1 MPFRSFMP
9 VLLLAVITMLGQQMI
24 ATVAKTAIPVL
35 FKAIADDLDFDSQ
48 WVLVFTWLFACAGIV
63 VMLGCGAYLIR
74 YGALRMSQWG
84 CVVMGVGLV
93 LSAASFGGAWGA
105 LPVLA
110 VVAVLVSV
118 GVTVAT
124 PASSQILARYAPPRW
139 APLVFS
145 VKQTGVPA
153 GVVIASF
160 AAPAL
165 ALAFGWRVAA
175 VVLGS
180 VCILIALGLQPFR
193 REFDAD
199 RRPDHPLTFGSISE
213 TFFLVIREPALRL
226 LAGSAFAFIG
236 LQAIYTNFT
245 VVYLTER
252 LGFTLAEAG
261 TALGIATI
269 TAVPGRI
276 LWGWVGST
284 LVPPQLLLC
293 LLAAAMAVGAA
304 AMGFFDATWSYAA
317 VLAPLLVISLTA
329 LSWHGL
335 LLAEVARLTPGP
347 ETGRMTGGVLAFGTA
362 GQIVFPLLFFGGY
375 FAAGYLAAYVA
386 VALPAALA
394 GAALLRAYLG
404 LARREDVLERR

>member
-1 MPFRSFMP
+1 MPFRSLMP

-35 FKAIADDLDFDSQ
+35 FKAIADDLGFDSQ

-165 ALAFGWRVAA
+165 ALAFGWR
-175 VVLGS
+175 
-180 VCILIALGLQPFR
+180 
-193 REFDAD
+193 E
-199 RRPDHPLTFGSISE
+199 H
-213 TFFLVIREPALRL
+213 
-226 LAGSAFAFIG
+226 
-236 LQAIYTNFT
+236 
-245 VVYLTER
+245 
-252 LGFTLAEAG
+252 
-261 TALGIATI
+261 
-269 TAVPGRI
+269 
-276 LWGWVGST
+276 GW
-284 LVPPQLLLC
+284 PC
-293 LLAAAMAVGAA
+293 
-304 AMGFFDATWSYAA
+304 
-317 VLAPLLVISLTA
+317 
-329 LSWHGL
+329 
-335 LLAEVARLTPGP
+335 
-347 ETGRMTGGVLAFGTA
+347 
-362 GQIVFPLLFFGGY
+362 
-375 FAAGYLAAYVA
+375 
-386 VALPAALA
+386 
-394 GAALLRAYLG
+394 
-404 LARREDVLERR
+404 

>member
-35 FKAIADDLDFDSQ
+35 FKAIADDLGFDSQ

-165 ALAFGWRVAA
+165 ALAFGWRAAA

-394 GAALLRAYLG
+394 GAALLRGYLG

>member
-35 FKAIADDLDFDSQ
+35 FKAIADDLGFDSQ
-48 WVLVFTWLFACAGIV
+48 WVLVFTWVFACAGIV

-84 CVVMGVGLV
+84 CVVMGAGLV

-165 ALAFGWRVAA
+165 ALAFGWRAAA

-293 LLAAAMAVGAA
+293 VLAAAMAVGAA

-362 GQIVFPLLFFGGY
+362 GQIVFPLLFFAGY

-394 GAALLRAYLG
+394 GAALLRGYLG